1 MRFKEMTG
9 YEYAYALENLLSEQ
23 MDSDEFFDE
32 VLRAIDTDTKID
44 IFLNIAQMNDIDVP
58 ELD

>member
-1 MRFKEMTG
+1 MT
-9 YEYAYALENLLSEQ
+9 YNEYAYELESILSEQ

-32 VLRAIDTDTKID
+32 VLDAINTDEKID
-44 IFLNIAQMNDIDVP
+44 IFLYIAQMNDIDVP

>member
-1 MRFKEMTG
+1 MTS
-9 YEYAYALENLLSEQ
+9 YEYAYALEEMLSEQ
-23 MDSDEFFDE
+23 MDIDEFFDE

-44 IFLNIAQMNDIDVP
+44 IFLNIARMNDIDVP

>member
-1 MRFKEMTG
+1 MTR
-9 YEYAYALENLLSEQ
+9 YEYAYVLEEMLSEQ

-32 VLRAIDTDTKID
+32 VLRSIDTDTKID